1 MQDSLKYKINYKLV
15 VYVVGGKSERK
26 YVPRLVRQYPFFHI
40 AENFNIAEMEP
51 GKPLK
56 PY

>member
-26 YVPRLVRQYPFFHI
+26 YVPRLVRQYAFFHGYI
-40 AENFNIAEMEP
+40 YDCVKTTI
-51 GKPLK
+51 L
-56 PY
+56 